1 VSKYC
6 LQNSPVPVIVVR
18 PNSQRAHSRRKRRL
32 YDAESN
38 YYRDLLERAPDGG
51 GTHGPADEMFES
63 EDEAAQVA
71 KAIGVEPT
79 PRGEVLGKASPL
91 SQVQSAWDGAGKKA
105 ASLPAKAAES

>member
-18 PNSQRAHSRRKRRL
+18 PNAQRAHSRRKRRTR
-32 YDAESN
+32 DPAQT
-38 YYRDLLERAPDGG
+38 YYRDLLERATPDGG
-51 GTHGPADEMFES
+51 GGNGADDMFES

-79 PRGEVLGKASPL
+79 PRGDVLGKASPL
-91 SQVQSAWDGAGKKA
+91 SQVQSASDGDGKKGV
-105 ASLPAKAAES
+105 SVPAKTEAG